1 MYTGNWN
8 DCCAPAPAQGHH
20 GAHHGGGGGD
30 YSAMLLA
37 REIDADTTTTSKDGM
52 VGGERPVF
60 LSLEYIVDAGAAS
73 PTVKV
78 TTAAGSSSA
87 TWTDDAPAEG
97 YTVRQAVLSAAP
109 GTKVTLDVNN
119 AIARLRWCELVC
131 C

>member
-8 DCCAPAPAQGHH
+8 DCGGHGGAQGHH
-20 GAHHGGGGGD
+20 GGHHGGGG
-30 YSAMLLA
+30 YAAMLLA
-37 REIDADTTTTSKDGM
+37 REVDADASAPSKDGM
-52 VGGERPVF
+52 VGGERQVF

-87 TWTDDAPAEG
+87 TWSDDAPSEG

-109 GTKVTLDVNN
+109 GTKVTLAVNN
-119 AIARLRWCELVC
+119 ATARLRWCELVC

>member
-1 MYTGNWN
+1 MYSGYWN
-8 DCCAPAPAQGHH
+8 HCGGQGSAKGHY
-20 GAHHGGGGGD
+20 GGGHAA
-30 YSAMLLA
+30 AMLLA
-37 REIDADTTTTSKDGM
+37 REIDADTTTPSRDGM

-60 LSLEYIVDAGAAS
+60 LSLEYIVDAGASS
-73 PTVKV
+73 PTIKV

-87 TWTDDAPAEG
+87 TWSDAAPAEG

-119 AIARLRWCELVC
+119 LIARLRWCELVC